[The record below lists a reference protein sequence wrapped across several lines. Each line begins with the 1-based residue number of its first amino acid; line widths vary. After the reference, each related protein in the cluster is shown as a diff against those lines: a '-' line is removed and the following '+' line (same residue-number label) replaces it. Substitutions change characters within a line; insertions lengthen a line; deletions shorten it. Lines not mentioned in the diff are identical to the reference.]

1 MSNDFLADLPWEDG
15 FAIPVADESNK
26 ELENK
31 LMKMYNERT
40 SLQDQLCDYEERINA
55 MKAHLKN
62 VNQEFSFT
70 QSLLRARKNEIE
82 TEKHLKAVA
91 MREIGRVGAE
101 LNRMEKEMTS
111 LREKKAERENDIFRT
126 SQKLEYLRSQMNWD
140 QQALEAWL
148 EESAHKDSDAFAL
161 QKYTQQDDNKIK
173 TLILQIE
180 RLTLECNEKRKALD
194 SELTETMSAQI
205 ELDKA
210 AQDFQRVH
218 RERQELIRQWENTIE
233 QMQKR
238 DKDIDHCA
246 LLLAK
251 AKQELRSKESMVK
264 EKIKFLEN
272 ETENNAEYEKKITLA
287 DRKALKLRLD
297 FQNCEKNRLQLQEE
311 LDTLKAT
318 VTRTSGDLEA
328 IRREMISMKKR
339 IQEKSEKLNE
349 TREQNDALNRKL
361 KDVMEK
367 TMSVEEKAAGMEE
380 MLKDEEKTV
389 KDVENHLSKIK
400 DMLFKNVEKLKAA
413 THEEKSILSEIEGTR
428 SSIKN
433 LNHRL
438 YKLDLETL
446 KQQEIMYNQDFYIQ
460 QIERRM
466 SRLQGELNVEEKA
479 ILETRL
485 VDVKN
490 TFEEKKCASE
500 LLEGQI
506 KKLENDL
513 FFLKKAMYKTGE
525 EKDTLLNKISELNL
539 FTERSEKEL
548 QKAKDLK
555 QQLLID
561 YNLQKLEMKR
571 LRELLYSKA
580 GEVLSLEK
588 RKQQL
593 YTAMEERT
601 EEIKVHKAM
610 LLSQIRYVD
619 QERQGIS
626 AEFHDRLSHIEKL
639 KNRYELL
646 TVIMMPPEG
655 EEEKSQA
662 YYVIKAAQ
670 TKEELQRE
678 GDSLDNQ
685 IHKAEK
691 EIYALENTLRVLH
704 TCNSNYKQ
712 TFKKVT
718 PSSAEYEIKIKLEE
732 QKRNVDEKYRYKRRQ
747 MRELQEDIQSMENT
761 LDVLKNLIN
770 NCKERFSE
778 KRTYAIELTNET
790 EEQEPKIER
799 VQRQCAK
806 LIREIRLA
814 KETEEPT
821 IEEYDINLREIKEY
835 NKSINKLL
843 VKTLEETPELF
854 EIFQTY
860 FQQVGLEFPPR
871 IRDSYLTSRSSSQSS
886 SVRFFPSLHTLE
898 KARNTKLIA
907 NIKSC
912 KTNFPINQKKW
923 CQFVPSPFISAL

>member
-886 SVRFFPSLHTLE
+886 SVRSPKSAGLALSPKVVQLDLPSSPGSSISGSTSSSSSS
-898 KARNTKLIA
+898 
-907 NIKSC
+907 KSP
-912 KTNFPINQKKW
+912 K
-923 CQFVPSPFISAL
+923 

>member
-1 MSNDFLADLPWEDG
+1 MSNDFLAELHWEDG
-15 FAIPVADESNK
+15 FAIPVADEPNK

-31 LMKMYNERT
+31 LMKMYNEKT
-40 SLQDQLCDYEERINA
+40 NLQDQLSDFEERISA

-91 MREIGRVGAE
+91 LREIGRVGAE
-101 LNRMEKEMTS
+101 INRMDKEMTS
-111 LREKKAERENDIFRT
+111 LREKKAERENDVFRT

-148 EESAHKDSDAFAL
+148 EESAHKDNDAFAL

-173 TLILQIE
+173 ALILQIE

-194 SELTETMSAQI
+194 NELTETMSAQI

-218 RERQELIRQWENTIE
+218 GERQELIRQWESTIE

-251 AKQELRSKESMVK
+251 AKQELRSKETMVK

-297 FQNCEKNRLQLQEE
+297 FQNCDKNRLQLQEE

-328 IRREMISMKKR
+328 IRKEMISMKKR

-349 TREQNDALNRKL
+349 TREQNDALNRKV
-361 KDVMEK
+361 KDVTEK
-367 TMSVEEKAAGMEE
+367 TMTVEEKAARMEE
-380 MLKDEEKTV
+380 FLKDEEKTV
-389 KDVENHLSKIK
+389 KDLENHLSKIK
-400 DMLFKNVEKLKAA
+400 DMLFKSVEKLKA
-413 THEEKSILSEIEGTR
+413 TTQEEKSILSEIEGTH

-433 LNHRL
+433 LNKRL

-466 SRLQGELNVEEKA
+466 SRLQGELNTEEKT

-485 VDVKN
+485 VDVRN
-490 TFEEKKCASE
+490 TFEEKKCTLE
-500 LLEGQI
+500 LLESQI

-525 EKDTLLNKISELNL
+525 EKDNLMNKISELNL
-539 FTERSEKEL
+539 FSDRSEKEL
-548 QKAKDLK
+548 QKTKNMK
-555 QQLLID
+555 QELLID
-561 YNLQKLEMKR
+561 YNIQKLELKR

-678 GDSLDNQ
+678 GDSLDNE

-712 TFKKVT
+712 SFKKVT

-761 LDVLKNLIN
+761 SDVLKNLIN

-778 KRTYAIELTNET
+778 KRAYAVELTNDT

-806 LIREIRLA
+806 LIKEIRLA

-821 IEEYDINLREIKEY
+821 LEEYDISLREIKEY
-835 NKSINKLL
+835 NKSIDKLL
-843 VKTLEETPELF
+843 VKTLEENPELF
-854 EIFQTY
+854 DIFQTY

-871 IRDSYLTSRSSSQSS
+871 TRDSYHMSRSSSQSS
-886 SVRFFPSLHTLE
+886 SVRSMKSVGRVAPLSPKVVQLDLPSSPGSSISPTS
-898 KARNTKLIA
+898 TSSS
-907 NIKSC
+907 KSP
-912 KTNFPINQKKW
+912 K
-923 CQFVPSPFISAL
+923 

>member
-1 MSNDFLADLPWEDG
+1 MSNDFLADLQWEDG

-31 LMKMYNERT
+31 LMKMYNEKT
-40 SLQDQLCDYEERINA
+40 TLQDQLFDFEERINA

-111 LREKKAERENDIFRT
+111 LREKKAERENDVFRT

-161 QKYTQQDDNKIK
+161 QKYTQQDDSKIK
-173 TLILQIE
+173 ALILQIE
-180 RLTLECNEKRKALD
+180 RLTLECNEKQKALD
-194 SELTETMSAQI
+194 NELTETLSAQI

-210 AQDFQRVH
+210 AKDFQRVH
-218 RERQELIRQWENTIE
+218 AERQELIKQWENTIE

-251 AKQELRSKESMVK
+251 AKQELRSKENMVK

-297 FQNCEKNRLQLQEE
+297 FQNCDKSRLQLQEE

-349 TREQNDALNRKL
+349 AREQNDALNRKL

-367 TMSVEEKAAGMEE
+367 TMSVEEKAARMEE
-380 MLKDEEKTV
+380 MLKEEEKTV
-389 KDVENHLSKIK
+389 KDVENHLSKVK
-400 DMLFKNVEKLKAA
+400 DTLFKSVEKLKVAM
-413 THEEKSILSEIEGTR
+413 HEEKSILSEIEGTQ

-433 LNHRL
+433 LNQRL
-438 YKLDLETL
+438 YRLDLETL

-485 VDVKN
+485 VDVRN
-490 TFEEKKCASE
+490 TYEEKKCTME
-500 LLEGQI
+500 LLESQI

-513 FFLKKAMYKTGE
+513 FFLKKAMYKSGE
-525 EKDTLLNKISELNL
+525 EKDSLLNKISELNL
-539 FTERSEKEL
+539 FTDRSEKEL
-548 QKAKDLK
+548 QKAKNLK
-555 QQLLID
+555 QDLLID
-561 YNLQKLEMKR
+561 YNLQKLELKK

-678 GDSLDNQ
+678 GDNLDNQ

-712 TFKKVT
+712 SFKKVT
-718 PSSAEYEIKIKLEE
+718 PSSAEYEVKIKLEE

-778 KRTYAIELTNET
+778 KHAYAVELTNET
-790 EEQEPKIER
+790 EEQAPKIER

-806 LIREIRLA
+806 LIKEIRLA
-814 KETEEPT
+814 KETDEPT
-821 IEEYDINLREIKEY
+821 IEEYDISLREIKEY

-843 VKTLEETPELF
+843 VRTLEETPQLF
-854 EIFQTY
+854 DIFQTY

-871 IRDSYLTSRSSSQSS
+871 TKDSYLMSRSSSQSS
-886 SVRFFPSLHTLE
+886 SVRSMKSVGNVVPLSPKVVQLDLPSSPGSSISPTS
-898 KARNTKLIA
+898 TSSS
-907 NIKSC
+907 KSP
-912 KTNFPINQKKW
+912 K
-923 CQFVPSPFISAL
+923 